1 MRIWRK
7 HLNKISILAI
17 LFIIV
22 VDYSKFGSFKWSI
35 IRTQDEYIIYIWKL
49 INSFVI
55 NYSKFFQI
63 FLFHVSIVNRLTSG
77 FDRYYLKIL
86 NMIRPIRLFH
96 LHLYLHET
104 LISKI
109 QTGNAVYGVEFAGLK
124 TFRPSWIH

>member
-35 IRTQDEYIIYIWKL
+35 IRTQDEYISIYIWKS

-63 FLFHVSIVNRLTSG
+63 LFTCPSLTSG
-77 FDRYYLKIL
+77 LDRYYLKIL
-86 NMIRPIRLFH
+86 NMIQPIRLFH
-96 LHLYLHET
+96 LHFYLHET

>member
-7 HLNKISILAI
+7 YLNKISTLAI
-17 LFIIV
+17 LFIII

-35 IRTQDEYIIYIWKL
+35 IRTQDEYISIYIWKS
-49 INSFVI
+49 INSFII

-63 FLFHVSIVNRLTSG
+63 LFTCPSLTSG
-77 FDRYYLKIL
+77 LDRYYLKIL
-86 NMIRPIRLFH
+86 NMIQPIRLFH
-96 LHLYLHET
+96 LHFYLHET